1 MSEKDLSAHQQWLGD
16 ALALASAV
24 VYVAW
29 QGMAW
34 HVSSSVAL
42 TACSATRS
50 SAHAPARARR
60 NDDEASAR
68 RYAVYSVLLKRL
80 MPGAALWAHPT
91 SRSAAVP
98 S

>member
-1 MSEKDLSAHQQWLGD
+1 VSEKDLSTHQQWLGD

-50 SAHAPARARR
+50 SAHAPACARR

-80 MPGAALWAHPT
+80 MPGAVGSPCK
-91 SRSAAVP
+91 P
-98 S
+98 